1 MVPDGYDPDDLD
13 RALKT
18 LLNADGIPEYLTDDE

>member
-13 RALKT
+13 RAIKA